1 MKFPTQHITKL
12 TLAVTK
18 VIGMSVVFIAGVSI
32 GIFNILMK
40 STEPKVN
47 AKTRIESDQ
56 SKIVPKNT
64 NDRDTFGY
72 PDRSVK

>member
-18 VIGMSVVFIAGVSI
+18 VIVMSVVFVAGVSI

-40 STEPKVN
+40 STETKVN